1 MLRLS
6 TRQHIERRDDARD
19 GRWPTLCLHR
29 GRTMSP
35 VTEIPATLFGREREL
50 SELRVHLA
58 AALAGSGSLVLI
70 GGEAGIG
77 KTALADMLCREAEAR
92 GALVVTGR
100 CFDMTQTPPYGPW
113 ISLFEQYLRTKRAT
127 PPPPVFAQSGA
138 VGSSTNQTTLF
149 RQVSGFLE
157 EAATSRPLL
166 LLLEDL
172 HWSDPESL
180 DLLRGLAHDLAHQ
193 AILLVVTYRADELAR
208 GNPLHALMPLLVRES
223 RASRI
228 DLRRLEP
235 QAVDALIEKRY
246 TLSPVDRIRL
256 GAYLERRAE
265 GNPLFVEEL
274 LRTLVEE
281 RLLLSGEQGDTLEDL
296 SEVRVPLLLRQV
308 IEGRLARLGAAN
320 ELLAVAAVIGQEVPL
335 DLWMEISGAD
345 DESLSD
351 VMERAAAA
359 RLMEEQRDG
368 KRAHFVHA
376 LIRETLYDGIPAP
389 RRHRLHRTIGEFL
402 AALPNPDADAVA
414 HHFLSGMDER
424 AVTWLIAAAEW
435 AEGADAW
442 MTAAERFEAA
452 IALLTARG
460 ANAGDRGWLFYRVAL
475 LRRFGDA
482 PGSVRALEEAGR
494 LAVEAGD
501 EALAAHAMVMRGHVR
516 CFAGD
521 LAGGIAE
528 LEAGIAAVDAL
539 PATQRSRHE
548 VINLVEPTT
557 GTGVLV
563 LWLARVGRL
572 AESRALGESYIG
584 QASSRDAH
592 GIVAPAY
599 VDAFFGMGDLYT
611 RFGEPERARQ
621 AYDAARSGYD
631 ALEYTHQAHAI
642 LLNTLNDVIVP
653 YYTDTPSLRRSL
665 IAEAERAAGPV
676 RAIRGSVPD
685 HLEHLPYMAVDAI
698 DWSGAPALAAW
709 AANSPSAQEWA
720 TEAVVSVLLA
730 QGDVATLE
738 FLLAHILPDG
748 SRSEP
753 GDVYF
758 QSATA
763 LQRAAATVSLRAGD
777 LPTARRWLEA
787 FDRWMAWSG
796 GVLGLSEGAVLW
808 AEYSLQAGDSHGA
821 TRYAERALAL
831 ATHPRQPLALL
842 GSLRLVGHID
852 TIEGRFE
859 DAESHLKEALQL
871 AETCGA
877 PFERALTLLEFTELR
892 LAQRRVDEATNL
904 LGEVQAI
911 CEPLDARP
919 TLQRLEALRQRVT
932 QTPRKA
938 PLNPGGL
945 SQREAEVL
953 RLVAEGLTDAEVAER
968 LFISRRT
975 VTSHMTSIYNKLGV
989 NSRAA
994 AVAAGGRL
1002 SIL

>member
-1 MLRLS
+1 
-6 TRQHIERRDDARD
+6 
-19 GRWPTLCLHR
+19 
-29 GRTMSP
+29 MSP
-35 VTEIPATLFGREREL
+35 VMDVPATLFGRDREI

-58 AALAGSGSLVLI
+58 AALAGRGSLVLI

-77 KTALADMLCREAEAR
+77 KTALAEVLCREAEAR

-113 ISLFEQYLRTKRAT
+113 ISLFGQYLRTKRAPS
-127 PPPPVFAQSGA
+127 PPSIFAQSGA
-138 VGSSTNQTTLF
+138 MNSAINQATLF
-149 RQVSGFLE
+149 RQVRGFFE
-157 EAATSRPLL
+157 EAATSAPLL

-172 HWSDPESL
+172 HWSDSESL
-180 DLLRGLAHDLAHQ
+180 DLLRDLAHNLAQQ

-208 GNPLHALMPLLVRES
+208 GNPLHTLVPLLVRES

-228 DLRRLEP
+228 DLRRLEM
-235 QAVDALIEKRY
+235 QAVGALIETRY
-246 TLSPVDRIRL
+246 TLTPADRVRL

-265 GNPLFVEEL
+265 GNPLFIEEL

-308 IEGRLARLGAAN
+308 IEGRLTRLGAAN
-320 ELLAVAAVIGQEVPL
+320 EFLAVAAVIGQEVPL
-335 DLWMEISGAD
+335 DLWMAISGAD

-351 VMERAAAA
+351 VMVRAAAA
-359 RLMEEQRDG
+359 RLMEELRDG

-389 RRHRLHRTIGEFL
+389 RRHRLHRTIGEAL
-402 AALPNPDADAVA
+402 VALPNPDADAVA
-414 HHFLSGMDER
+414 HHFLAGMDER
-424 AVTWLIAAAEW
+424 AVMWLIAAAKQ
-435 AEGADAW
+435 AEHADAW

-460 ANAGDRGWLFYRVAL
+460 ANAGERGWLYYRVAL

-494 LAVEAGD
+494 LAVEARD
-501 EALAAHAMVMRGHVR
+501 DALAAHAMVMRGHVR

-521 LAGGIAE
+521 LSGGLAE
-528 LEAGIAAVDAL
+528 LEAGIAAVGAL
-539 PATQRSRHE
+539 PAAQRSRHE
-548 VINLVEPTT
+548 VITLVEPTT

-572 AESRALGESYIG
+572 TEARALGESYIM
-584 QASSRDAH
+584 QVSSRDAR

-599 VDAFFGMGDLYT
+599 VDAFFGLGDVYT
-611 RFGEPERARQ
+611 RLGEPERARQ

-631 ALEYTHQAHAI
+631 ALGYAHQAYAI
-642 LLNTLNDVIVP
+642 LLNTLHDVIVP
-653 YYTDTPSLRRSL
+653 YYTDALALRQSL
-665 IAEAERAAGPV
+665 ITEAERAAGPV
-676 RAIRGSVPD
+676 RAIRGSLPD
-685 HLEHLPYMAVDAI
+685 RLEHLPYMAVDAT
-698 DWSGAPALAAW
+698 DWTGVPALATW
-709 AANSPSAQEWA
+709 AASSPSAQEWA
-720 TEAVVSVLLA
+720 IEAVVSVLLA

-738 FLLAHILPDG
+738 SLLAQFLPSG

-763 LQRAAATVSLRAGD
+763 LQRAAATVALRAGD
-777 LPTARRWLEA
+777 LPTVRGWLEA
-787 FDRWMAWSG
+787 FDSWMAWSG
-796 GVLGLSEGAVLW
+796 GVLGLSEGAALW
-808 AEYSLQAGDSHGA
+808 AEYSLQTGDGEGA

-831 ATHPRQPLALL
+831 ATQPRQPLALL
-842 GSLRLVGHID
+842 GALRCLGHID

-859 DAESHLKEALQL
+859 DAESHLQESLQL
-871 AETCGA
+871 TETCAA
-877 PFERALTLLEFTELR
+877 PFERALALLELADLR
-892 LAQRRVDEATNL
+892 LAQRRVDEATKL
-904 LGEVQAI
+904 LHEVQTI
-911 CEPLDARP
+911 CDPLEAHP
-919 TLQRLEALRQRVT
+919 TLQRLEALRQQAT
-932 QTPRKA
+932 QPPRKA
-938 PLNPGGL
+938 PMNPGGL
-945 SQREAEVL
+945 SHREVEVL

-989 NSRAA
+989 NTRAA
-994 AVAAGGRL
+994 AVATGGRL